1 MCHYFVN
8 HYACGHQRPS
18 KPFICDSALASG
30 TPCQQFTMLDG
41 VFLAEKCEFCAH
53 CDDDD
58 DVEAEK
64 NGDVKIKNKKE
75 V

>member
-1 MCHYFVN
+1 
-8 HYACGHQRPS
+8 
-18 KPFICDSALASG
+18 
-30 TPCQQFTMLDG
+30 MLDG